1 MIIIVIILA
10 IIGFVV
16 LTYCYLHSI
25 KNQNA
30 DNSSEKQ
37 ELQNQPQEI
46 VIYDIEEGYLTVPYN
61 VLAEKHEYDFDNF
74 LKNENGFYQYEDE
87 KYQSKLGV
95 DVSTYQGIIDW
106 KKVKKA
112 GIEFAI
118 LRLGFR
124 GYGQAGNIVLD
135 ANFER
140 NYKAAKKEGI
150 EIGVYF
156 FSQAINLEE
165 IKEEANFVLKH
176 IKGKEITYP
185 IAFDLENIK
194 NDVARTD
201 NLTSSEMTN
210 MTQEF
215 CKIMEE
221 KGYMPSIYGNA
232 KTFTTKMQ
240 LELLNHYQKWYADYQ
255 EKPLYP
261 YAFTIWQ
268 YTEKRKSRWHSRK
281 CRYQYSICKKTGEM
295 K

>member
-1 MIIIVIILA
+1 MKKVKVIIAMIIVIALVILCFIIWNHFYSA
-10 IIGFVV
+10 IN
-16 LTYCYLHSI
+16 HKRSQED
-25 KNQNA
+25 KH
-30 DNSSEKQ
+30 E

-46 VIYDIEEGYLTVPYN
+46 LIYDIEDGYLTVPYN
-61 VLAEKHEYDFDNF
+61 ALAEKNEYDFDNF
-74 LKNENGFYQYEDE
+74 LKNENGFYQYEDNT
-87 KYQSKLGV
+87 YQSKLGI

-135 ANFER
+135 ANFEK

-156 FSQAINLEE
+156 FSQAINIEE
-165 IKEEANFVLKH
+165 VKEEADFVLKH
-176 IKGKEITYP
+176 LKGKEITYP
-185 IAFDLENIK
+185 VAFDLEKIK
-194 NDVARTD
+194 NDTARTD
-201 NLTSSEMTN
+201 NLTSSEITN
-210 MTQEF
+210 MTLEF

-221 KGYMPSIYGNA
+221 KGYIPSIYGNA

-240 LELLNHYQKWYADYQ
+240 LELFNNYQKWYADYQ

-268 YTEKRKSRWHSRK
+268 YTEKRESKRN
-281 CRYQYSICKKTGEM
+281 
-295 K
+295 

>member
-1 MIIIVIILA
+1 MKKVKVIIAMIIVIALA
-10 IIGFVV
+10 ILCFIIWNHF
-16 LTYCYLHSI
+16 YYAINHKRSQED
-25 KNQNA
+25 KH
-30 DNSSEKQ
+30 E

-46 VIYDIEEGYLTVPYN
+46 LIYDIEDGYLTVPYN
-61 VLAEKHEYDFDNF
+61 ALAEKNEYDFDNF
-74 LKNENGFYQYEDE
+74 LKNENGFYQYEDNT
-87 KYQSKLGV
+87 YQSKLGI

-135 ANFER
+135 TNFEK

-156 FSQAINLEE
+156 FSQAINIEE
-165 IKEEANFVLKH
+165 VKEEADFVLKH
-176 IKGKEITYP
+176 LKGKEITYP
-185 IAFDLENIK
+185 VAFDLEKIK
-194 NDVARTD
+194 NDTARTD
-201 NLTSSEMTN
+201 NLTSSEITN
-210 MTQEF
+210 MTLEF
-215 CKIMEE
+215 CKMMEE
-221 KGYMPSIYGNA
+221 KGYIPSIYGNA

-240 LELLNHYQKWYADYQ
+240 LELFNNYQKWYADYQ

-268 YTEKRKSRWHSRK
+268 YTEKRESKRN
-281 CRYQYSICKKTGEM
+281 
-295 K
+295 